1 MRTGLLSSS
10 MVASGAYLIANSH
23 QTLGGITMG
32 LGVFGGMVSF
42 LYQITLDQSKE
53 KRNSEVFEISKG
65 LLVKLLQA
73 IQDVN
78 VIAQKA
84 DRTVH

>member
-1 MRTGLLSSS
+1 
-10 MVASGAYLIANSH
+10 MVASGAYLIANSY

-42 LYQITLDQSKE
+42 LYQITLDQNKE
-53 KRNSEVFEISKG
+53 KRRAEVFEISKG
-65 LLVKLLQA
+65 LLAKLLQA

-78 VIAQKA
+78 VIAQKV